1 MKFSKIARV
10 VTRSAGAVAL
20 VASVGSTQAA
30 VFDFYYGN
38 NVVATMTTSGS
49 TTFQLQFVY
58 APASPDTAFIND
70 ILMLN
75 TGNATLANSTF
86 TNIGPEEGTSA
97 YNAAGFEGGP
107 WNWKVSFPLS
117 NSPGTNRFLET
128 ESTIWK
134 IETTQVSQ
142 WDFGSLHINAFLN
155 GDSIKLT
162 GCERGDDF
170 CTPDTT
176 PVPEPGTLALLG
188 LGLVGLRVLRRRR
201 E

>member
-1 MKFSKIARV
+1 MNISKIAQAV
-10 VTRSAGAVAL
+10 IKSAGAVAL
-20 VASVGSTQAA
+20 AASVGSTQAA

-49 TTFQLQFVY
+49 TTFQLDFVY
-58 APASPDTAFIND
+58 APAGPNTAFIND

-86 TNIGPEEGTSA
+86 TNVGPELGTAA
-97 YNAAGFEGGP
+97 YKAAGFESGP
-107 WNWKVSFPLS
+107 WNWKVSFPTS
-117 NSPGTNRFLET
+117 NGPGSNRFHES

-142 WDFGSLHINAFLN
+142 WDFGQLHINAFLN
-155 GDSIKLT
+155 GGSIKLA
-162 GCERGDDF
+162 GCERGDES
-170 CTPDTT
+170 CAPQET

-188 LGLVGLRVLRRRR
+188 FGLIGLAGLRRRR
-201 E
+201 Q